1 MSAEGSPEKDD
12 IGHDTAV
19 HDVHVTVGGVTSVSW
34 AAGAAGIHHIDTVGI
49 GAHGTVGVSKEGDV
63 TVIFF
68 CHLHQ
73 LFCAVVHAVF
83 MTVCEKDLVLER
95 YTQRCKKRCATA
107 EVVVAPD
114 TEKP

>member
-1 MSAEGSPEKDD
+1 MEGSPEKDD

-49 GAHGTVGVSKEGDV
+49 GAHGTVSVSKEGDV
-63 TVIFF
+63 AVIFF
-68 CHLHQ
+68 CRLHQ

-95 YTQRCKKRCATA
+95 YTQRCKKRCAAA